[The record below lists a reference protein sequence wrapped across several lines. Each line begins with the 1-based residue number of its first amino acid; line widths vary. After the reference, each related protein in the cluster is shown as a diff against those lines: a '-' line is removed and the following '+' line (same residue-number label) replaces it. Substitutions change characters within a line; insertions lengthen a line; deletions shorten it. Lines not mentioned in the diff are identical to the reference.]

1 MYLTALELMQRF
13 GPQELAQIATPDD
26 QVVVEAAL
34 MRATIEGTSR
44 RGWTSDEIAVADLAA
59 AAIDA
64 ALADAGALI
73 DGYLASR
80 YTLPLTTVPLPLK
93 RIAGD
98 ATRYYLMDDKATEEV
113 RDRFKALSKLLEHIR
128 DGLFTLGAEDPTP
141 AQAGSPAVSTAR
153 PDRVMTPSRMAAFT
167 G

>member
-13 GPQELAQIATPDD
+13 GPQELAQTATPDD

-34 MRATIEGTSR
+34 MRATIEGASR
-44 RGWTSDEIAVADLAA
+44 ADWTSDEIAVADLAA
-59 AAIDA
+59 AAVDA

-73 DGYLASR
+73 DGYLRAR

-93 RIAGD
+93 RVAGD
-98 ATRYYLMDDKATEEV
+98 AARFYLMDDKATEEV
-113 RDRFKALSKLLEHIR
+113 RGRFEALNKLLQQIR
-128 DGLFTLGAEDPTP
+128 DGRFTLGAEDPTP
-141 AQAGSPAVSTAR
+141 AQAGSAAVSTAR
-153 PDRVMTPSRMAAFT
+153 PDRVMTATTLGAFT